1 MPLTLWIN
9 KFILKHLIGMKC
21 NNDKNKNLYFRIFE
35 IFHIF
40 NQIFFWFYTK
50 NLACRVLKFLR
61 QKCIVLK
68 FLNPKFQ
75 LLNLRKWWFYVG
87 LKPWHYLW
95 DTLYL
100 IFSII
105 FFFNYL
111 IINIG
116 GRLGGDRSLN
126 TQRGVLDFANSLRLV
141 AKTYPVSGN

>member
-1 MPLTLWIN
+1 MALTLWKN
-9 KFILKHLIGMKC
+9 KLILKHLIGMKC
-21 NNDKNKNLYFRIFE
+21 NNDKNKNLYFRIFG

-75 LLNLRKWWFYVG
+75 LLNLRKWWFYKG

-95 DTLYL
+95 DTLYVQKRGL
-100 IFSII
+100 GNHNKKSS
-105 FFFNYL
+105 FFFDLRKRIEKFLSFVHFFVWENT
-111 IINIG
+111 IWI
-116 GRLGGDRSLN
+116 SL
-126 TQRGVLDFANSLRLV
+126 L
-141 AKTYPVSGN
+141 